1 MRNTGFGLLL
11 AVCLGVTGCAIPA
24 AKNLSEKDRVVAN
37 GRRAVVIVAQP
48 EIVANIHVSKLGN
61 HLGLIGAIID
71 GGVNQNRQKWVEST
85 VKSAREAVPGADI
98 DAMIMAEFKESTHS
112 ADYLSMRETVLTK
125 NIGEADLNRLMDESG
140 VDQILFW
147 NVDYAF
153 GTNFSDIRF
162 SGLASI
168 FNRKSEVRSGRTMLR
183 NALYYRRFNHSERL
197 DNPSTSKDDVEE
209 ADSNVAQWAADQGA
223 LTRAALKRGFK
234 RITDLFAADMR
245 TQFQQ

>member
-1 MRNTGFGLLL
+1 MRNTGFGLLI
-11 AVCLGVTGCAIPA
+11 AVCLSVTGCALPA
-24 AKNLSEKDRVVAN
+24 AKNLSEKDRMVTN

-98 DAMIMAEFKESTHS
+98 DTMIMAQFQDSTS
-112 ADYLSMRETVLTK
+112 STDYLSLRETVLTK

-140 VDQILFW
+140 ADQILFW

-168 FNRKSEVRSGRTMLR
+168 FNRKSDVRSGRTLLR

-197 DNPSTSKDDVEE
+197 DNPSTSDDDVVE

-245 TQFQQ
+245 TQFQP